1 MMMIKIETLVDFSH
15 SLISQK
21 FQCFLAKTHFTLKEH
36 RSPSFFSQKTF
47 FQNNENMPQNSLGR
61 NLWSFGIPS
70 FIGIDT
76 S

>member
-1 MMMIKIETLVDFSH
+1 MMMIKIETLVYFSH

-21 FQCFLAKTHFTLKEH
+21 FQRFLGKTHFTLKEH
-36 RSPSFFSQKTF
+36 HSPRFFFTKDI
-47 FQNNENMPQNSLGR
+47 FQNNENMPQNLLGR
-61 NLWSFGIPS
+61 DLWTFAIPS